1 MAMARA
7 LQRTLASFSLRRSIF
22 CSSFVRQNS
31 LACYSSF
38 SWSWKVTKEGEG
50 TFCSQKLDKELFFL
64 KQFQRGFAK
73 GKKSKADENSMDF
86 VSPDIGPTVKST
98 ASSNMEAALD
108 ALSRELAKIRTGR
121 ANAGMLDHII
131 IEASG
136 SRTPLSRMAAVS
148 VLDSQTLNV
157 LPYDSSAIKE
167 IERAIIASP
176 LALNPR
182 VDGDRLIVPIPKST
196 KEHIQAMTKL
206 ITKASEDVKQSIR
219 RARQRV
225 SRRIHKCQFE

>member
-1 MAMARA
+1 
-7 LQRTLASFSLRRSIF
+7 
-22 CSSFVRQNS
+22 
-31 LACYSSF
+31 
-38 SWSWKVTKEGEG
+38 
-50 TFCSQKLDKELFFL
+50 
-64 KQFQRGFAK
+64 
-73 GKKSKADENSMDF
+73 MDF

-219 RARQRV
+219 RARQRAMDTIKKASSSMPKDEV
-225 SRRIHKCQFE
+225 KRIEKEIDELTKKFTKSADDICKAKEKELTVN